1 MPDKNPPLNLDIKNL
16 NLNSNDP
23 QMFSQITKALYANN
37 FELETERSRIQNILI
52 NVSEIIFAVDQ
63 DFKVTI
69 FNKRA
74 EEVFGKSHEE
84 IKGKFA
90 SAYVKISDDDTKKEL
105 SPPDYTFH
113 DKQIFIPRVKILA
126 KGHEGEYYRL
136 SSSLIEAE
144 DKSRK
149 EAVIILSNI
158 TAEVELDKQ
167 KDEFISVASHE
178 LKTPISIVT
187 NNLWMFKHISKKKF
201 SKREERFLGEM
212 EEGLARLQ
220 KIVNNLL
227 DISRIEHGTL
237 TLNFESINIYEE
249 FLKTADNFEESAAAK
264 NLKFKYPN
272 KGKPIEAM
280 ATIDK
285 ERYIESLENFIG
297 NAIKYTNQ
305 GSITLKF
312 EDIGASYKIS
322 ITNTGPG
329 IPSKDYPKI
338 FTKFG
343 RASEGL
349 KLDGATSGNSTGLGL
364 YITKNY
370 VNSMKGE
377 VGFDSKIG
385 VGTTFWF
392 TIPKTKKA

>member
-1 MPDKNPPLNLDIKNL
+1 MPDKSPPISLDIKNL
-16 NLNSNDP
+16 NMNSNDP
-23 QMFSQITKALYANN
+23 QMLSQITKALYANN
-37 FELETERSRIQNILI
+37 FELETERSRIQNILV

-63 DFKVTI
+63 DFKITI

-84 IKGKFA
+84 AVGRFA
-90 SAYVKISDDDTKKEL
+90 SSYVKVADDETKKEL
-105 SPPDYTFH
+105 APPDYTFR
-113 DKQIFIPRVKILA
+113 DKQIYIPRVKILA

-136 SSSLIEAE
+136 SSSFIEAE

-167 KDEFISVASHE
+167 KDEFISIASHE
-178 LKTPISIVT
+178 LKTPISIVS
-187 NNLWMFKHISKKKF
+187 NNLWMFKHVSKKKF
-201 SKREERFLGEM
+201 SKREDRFLGEM
-212 EEGLARLQ
+212 EEGLGRLQ

-237 TLNFESINIYEE
+237 TLNLETINIYEE
-249 FLKTADNFEESAAAK
+249 FLKTADNFKESAESK
-264 NLKFKYPN
+264 NLDLIIPTN
-272 KGKPIEAM
+272 KKKIEAI
-280 ATIDK
+280 AQVDK

-297 NAIKYTNQ
+297 NAIKYTAQ
-305 GSITLKF
+305 GKITLKF
-312 EDIGASYKIS
+312 EDQSDSYKIS
-322 ITNTGPG
+322 IIDTGPG

-370 VNSMKGE
+370 INSMNGE
-377 VGFDSKIG
+377 AGFDSKIG
-385 VGTTFWF
+385 EGTTFWF
-392 TIPKTKKA
+392 TIPKMKKA